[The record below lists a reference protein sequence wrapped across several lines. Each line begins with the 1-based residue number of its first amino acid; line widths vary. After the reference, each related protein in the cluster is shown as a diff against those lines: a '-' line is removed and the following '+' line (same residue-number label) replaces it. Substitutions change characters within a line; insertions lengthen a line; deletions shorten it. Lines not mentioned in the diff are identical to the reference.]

1 MGIITDVGNQWFSL
15 TKFGPCYHESCDI
28 LGNCYCFSHLSTSHD
43 CLYKQVSSDL
53 LDLRKMAY
61 YFLAMAVDM
70 VIGKGMV
77 LGQVLDI
84 GKDQVV
90 VSALEED
97 ILDVD
102 RSLGVGLA
110 CPLEVV

>member
-1 MGIITDVGNQWFSL
+1 VGIITDVGNQWFSL
-15 TKFGPCYHESCDI
+15 TKFGLCYHESFDI
-28 LGNCYCFSHLSTSHD
+28 LGNCYCFSHLFASLD

-53 LDLRKMAY
+53 LDLRKVAY

-97 ILDVD
+97 ILDVG
-102 RSLGVGLA
+102 RSLGVGSA
-110 CPLEVV
+110 CSLEVV

>member
-28 LGNCYCFSHLSTSHD
+28 LGYCYCFSHLSASLNF
-43 CLYKQVSSDL
+43 LYKEVSSDL
-53 LDLRKMAY
+53 LDLRKVAY
-61 YFLAMAVDM
+61 YFLAMADDM
-70 VIGKGMV
+70 VIGRGMV

-97 ILDVD
+97 ILDVG